1 MIAYKYLSKPIEVD
15 NGIYHLVLEN
25 KALFRRT
32 LTALLDKNGEDWF
45 VVSENY
51 QPIVFNKTVFFVTN
65 ALSFSAAYKKI
76 MTKIQSELVEKANE
90 LFFEEL
96 SDLRLA
102 MNAFAEKLSFEFDF
116 DFTFD
121 EEIDT
126 SSMIKLLNFRVE
138 NDSGQHMETMVQI
151 FRILQKYMG
160 IKLFVCYNLSVFFT
174 LEELRELS
182 EAVQTADL
190 KILNIE
196 SRFFSGVEKEK
207 VTYIDNDL
215 CEIVDNGN

>member
-1 MIAYKYLSKPIEVD
+1 
-15 NGIYHLVLEN
+15 
-25 KALFRRT
+25 
-32 LTALLDKNGEDWF
+32 
-45 VVSENY
+45 
-51 QPIVFNKTVFFVTN
+51 
-65 ALSFSAAYKKI
+65 

-102 MNAFAEKLSFEFDF
+102 MNAFAEELSFEFDF

-138 NDSGQHMETMVQI
+138 NDSGQHMETMV
-151 FRILQKYMG
+151 G
-160 IKLFVCYNLSVFFT
+160 VFFT

-196 SRFFSGVEKEK
+196 SRFFQVLKK
-207 VTYIDNDL
+207 RK
-215 CEIVDNGN
+215 

>member
-1 MIAYKYLSKPIEVD
+1 MGWRTVVITKTSKLDYSLGYMVVRD
-15 NGIYHLVLEN
+15 VEN
-25 KALFRRT
+25 TVKIHISEISFLIVGST
-32 LTALLDKNGEDWF
+32 SVSLTAYLLNE
-45 VVSENY
+45 
-51 QPIVFNKTVFFVTN
+51 
-65 ALSFSAAYKKI
+65 L
-76 MTKIQSELVEKANE
+76 TKAKVKVIYCDEKRNE

>member
-1 MIAYKYLSKPIEVD
+1 
-15 NGIYHLVLEN
+15 
-25 KALFRRT
+25 
-32 LTALLDKNGEDWF
+32 
-45 VVSENY
+45 
-51 QPIVFNKTVFFVTN
+51 
-65 ALSFSAAYKKI
+65 

-126 SSMIKLLNFRVE
+126 SSMIKILNFRVE
-138 NDSGQHMETMVQI
+138 NDSGQHMETMVQM
-151 FRILQKYMG
+151 FRILKKYMG